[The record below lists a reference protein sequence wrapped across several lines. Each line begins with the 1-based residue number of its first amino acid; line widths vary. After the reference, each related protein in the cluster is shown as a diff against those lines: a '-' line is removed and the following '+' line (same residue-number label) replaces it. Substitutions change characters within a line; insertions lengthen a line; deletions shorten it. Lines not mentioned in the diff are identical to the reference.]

1 LRLCTIC
8 YSNCLPKDTVAMGSK
23 TVVRRDV
30 ESKRSIHIHTFCGH
44 HFCKDCTTQYLTHAI
59 REGKSYDSLKCPED
73 GCGCIVSP
81 VIVDKF
87 CEKGVIELYNKV
99 GFGKMRVSRC
109 PFGRYC
115 PHCNEFIERDKNS
128 GRKVECKRCNKSFCA
143 RCSKPYHALTP
154 CKDTASFKVWS
165 TFKNVKRCPQCDF
178 FIEKSGGCQHMQ
190 CGQCNYRFC
199 WTCMRSQNEC
209 NSVFCQGNVMNH
221 SLFGTSR
228 PVRFVTRGVAGAVAL
243 PVVVAA
249 GTIAGTAFV
258 TFKGGELA
266 RKSYKSRKRRRK
278 MKKARRAREEA
289 NRLTQGPPGSREIV
303 IPTTTGGLV
312 RVASPSKI
320 RAATK
325 RLGRTTSHATA
336 ARLTISVV
344 VEAEISL
351 VLLKR
356 RLQELKTLV
365 KNQLPELEK
374 SQSSVG
380 AKWIF
385 VRDTFKKTLNNCR
398 EMYDKIVSKKIF
410 NGVWTPQ
417 LTSKKKTTIKGL
429 ITDAFVAIGSLMLHL
444 RNAFVELGTENDEA
458 LNPKTTYRYDRK
470 SKTYH
475 PIVKTDVSSHL
486 PYIEELLP
494 KFLGKAP
501 QSKRASTLAS
511 DSAAPDR
518 VMLMRHLLTE
528 SGLNPPVY
536 IQRIFLNFYQNSKL
550 NIEEDV
556 LFWFKAIRHSIEGD
570 RIEWLMTAS
579 WLYKIAM
586 DTSEIF
592 SRPLSEKGGDF
603 PSISLT
609 PSINIDPELS
619 RNNARFCLGSICFH
633 YENLVVQCQHG
644 SEDAKID
651 LFEVSELVDEQ
662 PLLATA
668 SIFQNT
674 LKWPFALGCIL
685 QYLAS
690 RHQTQTMRNM
700 YIFHQEK
707 VHKRK
712 WAQYSSLFTEDDVLE
727 VLHCALS
734 IIYDSS
740 QLPYLRSMCFYY
752 ASFVIHILNPAK
764 ILPNNKRNSAPP
776 LINSD
781 KAFICS
787 ISPEKMQTK
796 KRSSALVAE
805 ESSMIEDIKVDI
817 TRRKRPLSWKLCIP
831 QLTKACLAVMLH
843 QSSSMMR
850 RKTND
855 EAWLLPCACSC
866 FVSIFENA
874 RSLTWHLTKPD
885 GEETKKLSE
894 SGVSRRVTSQ
904 YSVNQ
909 NAERRAR
916 HVLLDLLR
924 GLVPETQMRV
934 LNEELKRLRNTQSLF
949 TDGELW
955 VIRRASSWIPKM
967 YISQEWLE
975 IERNGATYYVSLNG
989 EIRATLP
996 KNYLVTWKFTGGVQW
1011 FENNE
1016 WIKKTFPTLYPTYYA
1031 RASDLLRQE
1040 RLGLERGAVGEYD
1053 TDYTEFQDLNFFGI
1067 WSR

>member
-1 LRLCTIC
+1 
-8 YSNCLPKDTVAMGSK
+8 
-23 TVVRRDV
+23 
-30 ESKRSIHIHTFCGH
+30 
-44 HFCKDCTTQYLTHAI
+44 
-59 REGKSYDSLKCPED
+59 
-73 GCGCIVSP
+73 
-81 VIVDKF
+81 
-87 CEKGVIELYNKV
+87 
-99 GFGKMRVSRC
+99 
-109 PFGRYC
+109 
-115 PHCNEFIERDKNS
+115 
-128 GRKVECKRCNKSFCA
+128 
-143 RCSKPYHALTP
+143 
-154 CKDTASFKVWS
+154 
-165 TFKNVKRCPQCDF
+165 
-178 FIEKSGGCQHMQ
+178 
-190 CGQCNYRFC
+190 
-199 WTCMRSQNEC
+199 
-209 NSVFCQGNVMNH
+209 
-221 SLFGTSR
+221 
-228 PVRFVTRGVAGAVAL
+228 
-243 PVVVAA
+243 
-249 GTIAGTAFV
+249 
-258 TFKGGELA
+258 
-266 RKSYKSRKRRRK
+266 
-278 MKKARRAREEA
+278 
-289 NRLTQGPPGSREIV
+289 
-303 IPTTTGGLV
+303 
-312 RVASPSKI
+312 
-320 RAATK
+320 
-325 RLGRTTSHATA
+325 
-336 ARLTISVV
+336 
-344 VEAEISL
+344 
-351 VLLKR
+351 
-356 RLQELKTLV
+356 
-365 KNQLPELEK
+365 
-374 SQSSVG
+374 VG

-385 VRDTFKKTLNNCR
+385 VRDTFKKNLNNCR
-398 EMYDKIVSKKIF
+398 ETYDKIVSKKLF
-410 NGVWTPQ
+410 NGGWSPQ
-417 LTSKKKTTIKGL
+417 LTSKKKATIKGL
-429 ITDAFVAIGSLMLHL
+429 INDAFVAIGSLMLHL
-444 RNAFVELGTENDEA
+444 RNAFVELGTVENDEA

-475 PIVKTDVSSHL
+475 PIVRTDVSSHL

-501 QSKRASTLAS
+501 QSKRDSTLAS
-511 DSAAPDR
+511 NLAAPDR
-518 VMLMRHLLTE
+518 AMLMRHLLVE

-536 IQRIFLNFYQNSKL
+536 IQRIFFNFYQNSKL
-550 NIEEDV
+550 SMEEDV

-586 DTSEIF
+586 GTSDII
-592 SRPLSEKGGDF
+592 SRPLSEKRADFGDF

-609 PSINIDPELS
+609 PSINIDPKLS
-619 RNNARFCLGSICFH
+619 RNNGRFCLGSICFH
-633 YENLVVQCQHG
+633 YEDLVAQCQHG

-651 LFEVSELVDEQ
+651 LFEVSDLVVEQ
-662 PLLATA
+662 PLLPTA

-690 RHQTQTMRNM
+690 RHQTMRNM
-700 YIFHQEK
+700 YSFRQEK
-707 VHKRK
+707 VHKRT
-712 WAQYSSLFTEDDVLE
+712 WAKYSSLLTEDNVLE
-727 VLHCALS
+727 ILYCALS

-752 ASFVIHILNPAK
+752 AGFIIHILDFAK
-764 ILPNNKRNSAPP
+764 ILPHNKRNSAPP
-776 LINSD
+776 LRNSD
-781 KAFICS
+781 EAFMCS

-817 TRRKRPLSWKLCIP
+817 TRKKGPLSWELCIP

-874 RSLTWHLTKPD
+874 RILTWHLTKFD
-885 GEETKKLSE
+885 GKETKKLSE
-894 SGVSRRVTSQ
+894 SGVSRRITSR
-904 YSVNQ
+904 YSVDQ
-909 NAERRAR
+909 NAERGAR
-916 HVLLDLLR
+916 HILLDVLR
-924 GLVPETQMRV
+924 GLVPERQMRV

-967 YISQEWLE
+967 YIGQEWLE

-1016 WIKKTFPTLYPTYYA
+1016 WIKKTFPALYPTYYA

-1053 TDYTEFQDLNFFGI
+1053 IDYTEPLFEI